1 MKVTHLGQAGLLF
14 EKNGVHIMIDP
25 YLSNSIEKV
34 NSKSRRNIPIDER
47 FFDIQPDVMIFT
59 HSHLD
64 HYDPE
69 TVCRFVNETTNVTV
83 LAPSSVWG
91 EVRKYGGSNNYVL
104 FNPYTEW
111 SVHGMTFISV
121 RAEHSDPSAI
131 GVIIC
136 DGDKKCYITGDTL
149 YNSQILNELPKD
161 IDYIFLPVNGKGN
174 NMNMTDAAR
183 FVSHIGA
190 KTAIPIHIGMFDNIS
205 AHDFECRNKMILN
218 LYEEKQLY

>member
-14 EKNGVHIMIDP
+14 EKSGVHIMIDP

-34 NSKSRRNIPIDER
+34 NTKSHRNIPIDER
-47 FFDIQPDVMIFT
+47 FFDVQPDIMIFT

-69 TVCRFVNETTNVTV
+69 TVCCFVNETTNVTV

-104 FNPYTEW
+104 FDSYTEW
-111 SVHGMTFISV
+111 SAHGMTFVSV
-121 RAEHSDPSAI
+121 KAEHSDPSAI

-149 YNSQILNELPKD
+149 YNSKILNELPSD
-161 IDYIFLPVNGKGN
+161 IDYIFLPK
-174 NMNMTDAAR
+174 
-183 FVSHIGA
+183 
-190 KTAIPIHIGMFDNIS
+190 NI
-205 AHDFECRNKMILN
+205 L
-218 LYEEKQLY
+218 

>member
-14 EKNGVHIMIDP
+14 EKSGVHIMIDP

-34 NSKSRRNIPIDER
+34 NTKSHRNIPIDER
-47 FFDIQPDVMIFT
+47 FFDVQPDIMIFT

-69 TVCRFVNETTNVTV
+69 TVCCFVNETTNVTV

-104 FNPYTEW
+104 FDSYTEW
-111 SVHGMTFISV
+111 SAHGMTFVSV
-121 RAEHSDPSAI
+121 KAEHSDPSAI

-136 DGDKKCYITGDTL
+136 YWDKKCYITGDTL
-149 YNSQILNELPKD
+149 YNSKILNELPSD
-161 IDYIFLPVNGKGN
+161 IDYIFLPK
-174 NMNMTDAAR
+174 
-183 FVSHIGA
+183 
-190 KTAIPIHIGMFDNIS
+190 NI
-205 AHDFECRNKMILN
+205 L
-218 LYEEKQLY
+218 